1 MLRDGLAPV
10 RSLPRRSPVVLL
22 SAALVLLL
30 TGWAA
35 VAYIRADRGV
45 PECAE
50 RVRLRV
56 AAAPV
61 IAPALD
67 RIARA
72 SVGRQ
77 PCVSIVVQPRESA
90 AVAGDLAN
98 AVDAADAWLPES
110 TFWLRRARAGGA
122 FEVPAEGTS
131 VASSPVV
138 LAVTEPTARRLGW
151 PAKPVTW
158 ASLIGPKAR
167 PAPLG
172 MPDPA
177 VDPTGVAALLGVR
190 ALSAAER
197 EPAAA
202 MAGVLRRLA
211 GVTFSAGDGA
221 GALGIGGGLAG
232 GTDGVVASEQAVL
245 DHNALT
251 GSNRLVAAYP
261 EVGVPSLDLPYVV
274 LPVARG
280 YVRDA
285 AAGFL
290 ANLLTVESRDA
301 LLGFGFR
308 TAAGFPPAIPADGR
322 LRAEE
327 RRPVPLPSEET
338 VTEVLNVWSGV
349 QRSARIL
356 TVIDISGS
364 MDARLPGTAET
375 RLAATVKAAREGAGL
390 LLDNSELGIW
400 VFSTKVD
407 GDRDYREI
415 LPVAPLRTQQR
426 TRLAD
431 RLADV
436 QVKAGGGTGLYD
448 TTLAAYRNARQ
459 HWTPGRINLV
469 LVMTDGRNED
479 DDSIGR
485 SRFLAEL
492 AQLQDPRRPL
502 PIVFIGLGRDV
513 DPDELNAITKVTGG
527 KVFRTQQPSG
537 IRQIFFSALA
547 DLSCLPPECRR

>member
-10 RSLPRRSPVVLL
+10 RSLFRRSPVVLL

-35 VAYIRADRGV
+35 VAYVRADRGV
-45 PECAE
+45 PECVE
-50 RVRLRV
+50 RVQLRV

-67 RIARA
+67 RIVRA

-77 PCVSIVVQPRESA
+77 PCVSIAVQARESA

-98 AVDAADAWLPES
+98 AVDVADAWLPES

-122 FEVPAEGTS
+122 FEVPGEGTS
-131 VASSPVV
+131 VASTPVV
-138 LAVTEPTARRLGW
+138 LAVTEPAARRLGW
-151 PAKPVTW
+151 PAKAVTW

-167 PAPLG
+167 PAPVG
-172 MPDPA
+172 VPDPA
-177 VDPTGVAALLGVR
+177 ADPAGVAALLGVR
-190 ALSAAER
+190 NLVAGER
-197 EPAAA
+197 QPAAA
-202 MAGVLRRLA
+202 MAAVLRRLA
-211 GVTFSAGDGA
+211 GATFPAGEGGGVRA
-221 GALGIGGGLAG
+221 PGGGLPGKAQA
-232 GTDGVVASEQAVL
+232 VATSEQAVL
-245 DHNALT
+245 DHNALA
-251 GSNRLVAAYP
+251 GSNKLVAAYP
-261 EVGVPSLDLPYVV
+261 EIGVPSLDLPYVV
-274 LPVARG
+274 LPAARG
-280 YVRDA
+280 HVREA
-285 AAGFL
+285 ASGFL

-308 TAAGFPPAIPADGR
+308 TATGFPPAIPDDGR

-327 RRPVPLPSEET
+327 RRPVPLPAEET
-338 VTEVLNVWSGV
+338 VTEVLSGWSGV

-356 TVIDISGS
+356 TVIDVSGS
-364 MDARLPGTAET
+364 MAAPVPGTDET
-375 RLAATVKAAREGAGL
+375 RLGATVKAAQEGAGL

-415 LPVAPLRTQQR
+415 LPVAPLRAQR
-426 TRLAD
+426 ARLAD
-431 RLADV
+431 RLDAV
-436 QVKAGGGTGLYD
+436 RVKSGGGTGLYD
-448 TTLAAYRNARQ
+448 ATLAAYRDARQ

-479 DDSIGR
+479 EDSIGR
-485 SRFLAEL
+485 PKFLAEL
-492 AQLQDPRRPL
+492 TRLQDPRRPL
-502 PIVFIGLGRDV
+502 PIIFIGLGRDV
-513 DPDELNAITKVTGG
+513 DPDELTAIVKVTGG
-527 KVFRTQQPSG
+527 QVFRTEQPSG

>member
-10 RSLPRRSPVVLL
+10 RALFRRSPVVLL

-30 TGWAA
+30 GGWAA
-35 VAYIRADRGV
+35 VAYVRADRGV

-67 RIARA
+67 RIVRA
-72 SVGRQ
+72 SIGRQ
-77 PCVSIVVQPRESA
+77 PCVSIDVQARESA
-90 AVAGDLAN
+90 AVAGELAN
-98 AVDAADAWLPES
+98 AADVADAWLPES

-131 VASSPVV
+131 VASTPVV
-138 LAVTEPTARRLGW
+138 LAVTESAARRSGW

-158 ASLIGPKAR
+158 ASLVGPKAR
-167 PAPLG
+167 PAPVG
-172 MPDPA
+172 VPDPA
-177 VDPTGVAALLGVR
+177 ADPAGVAALFGVR
-190 ALSAAER
+190 ALAAGER
-197 EPAAA
+197 EPAGALAA
-202 MAGVLRRLA
+202 ALRRLA
-211 GVTFSAGDGA
+211 GKTFPASEGA
-221 GALGIGGGLAG
+221 GTLAPGGRLPG
-232 GTDGVVASEQAVL
+232 GATAVAASEQAVL
-245 DHNALT
+245 EHNALA
-251 GSNRLVAAYP
+251 GSNKLVAAYP

-280 YVRDA
+280 HVREA
-285 AAGFL
+285 AVSFL

-308 TAAGFPPAIPADGR
+308 TAAGFPPAIPNDGR

-327 RRPVPLPSEET
+327 RQPVPLPAEEA
-338 VTEVLNVWSGV
+338 VTEVLNNWSGV

-356 TVIDISGS
+356 TVIDVSGS
-364 MDARLPGTAET
+364 MDARVPGTGET

-407 GDRDYREI
+407 GDRDYREV
-415 LPVAPLRTQQR
+415 LPVAPLRVQR
-426 TRLAD
+426 ARLAD
-431 RLADV
+431 RLANV
-436 QVKAGGGTGLYD
+436 RVKAGGGTGLYD
-448 TTLAAYRNARQ
+448 ATLAAYRDARQ

-479 DDSIGR
+479 DESIGR
-485 SRFLAEL
+485 SKFLAEL
-492 AQLQDPRRPL
+492 TRLQDPRRPL

-513 DPDELNAITKVTGG
+513 DPDELTAIATVTGG
-527 KVFRTQQPSG
+527 QVFRTEQPSG

-547 DLSCLPPECRR
+547 DLSCLPPDCRR